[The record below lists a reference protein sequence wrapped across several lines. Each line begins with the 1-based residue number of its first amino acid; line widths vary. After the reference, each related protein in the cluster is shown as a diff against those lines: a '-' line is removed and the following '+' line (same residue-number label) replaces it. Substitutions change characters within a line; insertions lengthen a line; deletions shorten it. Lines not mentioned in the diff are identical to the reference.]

1 MVEKP
6 AYVSSDRVRIK
17 LEVRKKNH
25 GDAEM
30 FAKIM
35 SYDDNDNK
43 TVLRSL
49 VELHTETEVKN
60 L

>member
-1 MVEKP
+1 M
-6 AYVSSDRVRIK
+6 
-17 LEVRKKNH
+17 RKKDH

-35 SYDDNDNK
+35 TYDDNDNK

-49 VELHTETEVKN
+49 VELHDRSIKFIGQFSKQKQTGTMARNKQFF
-60 L
+60 